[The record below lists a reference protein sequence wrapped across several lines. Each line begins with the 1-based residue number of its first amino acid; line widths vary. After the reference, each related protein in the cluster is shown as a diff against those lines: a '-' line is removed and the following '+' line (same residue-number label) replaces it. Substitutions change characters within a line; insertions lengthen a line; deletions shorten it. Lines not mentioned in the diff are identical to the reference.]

1 LDNYRFWRNQWRDHG
16 TCSSLPLNPYGYFY
30 LAAHIKNK
38 IKLDRLLTNAKIV
51 AHGTNTYKKT
61 LFNSTIFAG
70 IGAYPQLTCER
81 NKQGSH
87 DLLEIRV
94 CLDKKGL
101 SYQNC
106 TEPSN
111 SCGQDIILPL

>member
-1 LDNYRFWRNQWRDHG
+1 LDSYRFWQTQWKYHG

-30 LAAHIKNK
+30 LAANIKKK
-38 IKLDRLLTNAKIV
+38 IKLDSLLANAQII
-51 AHGTNTYKKT
+51 AHGTNTYKKS

-81 NKQGSH
+81 KQGGH
-87 DLLEIRV
+87 HLLEIRV

-106 TEPSN
+106 TEPSY
-111 SCGQDIILPL
+111 SCGENIILPL

>member
-1 LDNYRFWRNQWRDHG
+1 
-16 TCSSLPLNPYGYFY
+16 
-30 LAAHIKNK
+30 
-38 IKLDRLLTNAKIV
+38 LLTNAKIV

-111 SCGQDIILPL
+111 SCGQDIILPLWCDMMQCMHACNKYSILIINCDVIWCNVCNNKVY